1 MIEKSLKTRVIGVS
15 IRSDKTVYALIDI
28 RGNIL
33 ARDDFDTTNYSN
45 ISDFVS
51 RLSEGIMEMMEENGG
66 YETIRSIGVS
76 ASSGNPQTGCIEN
89 SPNFPW
95 KGVVPL
101 AAMLRDRLGVAVALD
116 NNANA
121 MALAEYTF
129 GSAHGMKD
137 FVVVSLGSGMG
148 SCLFC
153 NGRIYHGTNGFAGEI
168 GHTTYIPG
176 GRPCGCGKLGCL
188 ERYTASKGVLQ
199 TAQEVMEEC
208 DTPSLMR
215 DTPTLTVPL
224 IISFCKQGDQLAI
237 EVMRRTGYA
246 LGFGLATYA
255 SMMNPEA
262 IILVGTVS
270 RARKWLLE
278 PANEVFE
285 KHVFHNMQ
293 GKVRIMTSTYE
304 SSELNVLGA
313 SVLAWGVKEYS
324 LFK

>member
-304 SSELNVLGA
+304 SSDLNVLGA